1 MHPQRSFADV
11 EYDGQPR
18 QTRRERFLRRMEA
31 LMPWARLEARI
42 RPVYPTGERGR
53 PPYPLALLLRI
64 HCVQLFYNLSDPAM
78 EDALYDSVAVQR
90 FVGLTARDPRPD
102 ATTILNFRHLLE
114 RHQLGEGLLATI
126 TQQLAAQGL
135 RLREGTIVDATIL
148 DAPASTKNRAQARD
162 PEMHQ
167 VKKGN
172 QWYFGMKAH
181 IGVDAATGLVHSL
194 ATTAANVADITQGAA
209 APAWGRD
216 ARVGRRRLCGRG
228 PAPGA
233 PGAAGRLAGGAAAG
247 AAAALGARQR
257 RRPGGATQGLDSS
270 EGGASISLCEAPLRL
285 RAGAVSRVGQEPD
298 PAVSVVRVRQSAA
311 GGARRARLSG
321 RLVPRAGAHAACP
334 AAGRRPQPQNA
345 ATPPPSGAW
354 QRPSRSGAPVVQSF
368 PRRRLRRG
376 LAVPI
381 GRRGRRNVVRLMPNG
396 QATAPKTR
404 LLLPSVRG

>member
-1 MHPQRSFADV
+1 MLTAEGDPVRATMHPQRSFADV

-18 QTRRERFLRRMEA
+18 QTRRERFLQRMEA

-53 PPYPLALLLRI
+53 PPYPLALRLRI

-78 EDALYDSVAVQR
+78 EDALYDSLAVQR

-102 ATTILNFRHLLE
+102 ETTILHFRHLLE
-114 RHQLGEGLLATI
+114 RHQLGEGLLAEI
-126 TQQLAAQGL
+126 TQHLAAQGL

-194 ATTAANVADITQGAA
+194 ATTAANVADITQVPRLLHGAETRV
-209 APAWGRD
+209 WGD
-216 ARVGRRRLCGRG
+216 AGY
-228 PAPGA
+228 
-233 PGAAGRLAGGAAAG
+233 AGVRLAGGPAPG

-285 RAGAVSRVGQEPD
+285 RPGAVSRVGQEPN
-298 PAVSVVRVRQSAA
+298 PALPAARVCQSAA

-368 PRRRLRRG
+368 PNGSR
-376 LAVPI
+376 PSPYPPF
-381 GRRGRRNVVRLMPNG
+381 VVIVLNHEHSF
-396 QATAPKTR
+396 
-404 LLLPSVRG
+404 LPVQRAALWAI

>member
-18 QTRRERFLRRMEA
+18 RTRRERFLQRMEA

-53 PPYPLALLLRI
+53 PPYPLALRLRI

-102 ATTILNFRHLLE
+102 ETTILNFRHLLE
-114 RHQLGEGLLATI
+114 RHQLGEGLLAEI

-194 ATTAANVADITQGAA
+194 ATTAANVADITQVPRLLHGAETRVWGDAGYAGVARRPEHQGRRVDWQVALRPGQRRRLAPGSAAAQAEQRKASIRAKVEHPFLYVKRHFGYAQVRYRGLAKNRTRLCLLLGFANLLLAERA
-209 APAWGRD
+209 APA
-216 ARVGRRRLCGRG
+216 
-228 PAPGA
+228 
-233 PGAAGRLAGGAAAG
+233 
-247 AAAALGARQR
+247 
-257 RRPGGATQGLDSS
+257 
-270 EGGASISLCEAPLRL
+270 
-285 RAGAVSRVGQEPD
+285 
-298 PAVSVVRVRQSAA
+298 
-311 GGARRARLSG
+311 
-321 RLVPRAGAHAACP
+321 
-334 AAGRRPQPQNA
+334 
-345 ATPPPSGAW
+345 
-354 QRPSRSGAPVVQSF
+354 
-368 PRRRLRRG
+368 
-376 LAVPI
+376 
-381 GRRGRRNVVRLMPNG
+381 
-396 QATAPKTR
+396 
-404 LLLPSVRG
+404 

>member
-18 QTRRERFLRRMEA
+18 QTRRERFLQRMEA

-102 ATTILNFRHLLE
+102 ETTILNFRHLLE
-114 RHQLGEGLLATI
+114 RHALGEVLLAEI
-126 TQQLAAQGL
+126 TRHLAAQGL

-181 IGVDAATGLVHSL
+181 IGVDAATGLVHSVV
-194 ATTAANVADITQGAA
+194 TTAANVADITQVPRLLHGAETQ
-209 APAWGRD
+209 
-216 ARVGRRRLCGRG
+216 RVGRRGVRGRG
-228 PAPGA
+228 PAPRA
-233 PGAAGRLAGGAAAG
+233 PGLADRLAGSAAAG
-247 AAAALGARQR
+247 AAAALGARQP
-257 RRPGGATQGLDSS
+257 RRPGGAAQGLHPG
-270 EGGASISLCEAPLRL
+270 EGGASVPVCEAPLRL
-285 RAGAVSRVGQEPD
+285 RAGAVSGIGQEPD
-298 PAVSVVRVRQSAA
+298 PAVLVVGVRQSAA
-311 GGARRARLSG
+311 GGA
-321 RLVPRAGAHAACP
+321 PRAGVSGRSAPRAGLPGCWAA
-334 AAGRRPQPQNA
+334 
-345 ATPPPSGAW
+345 
-354 QRPSRSGAPVVQSF
+354 AP
-368 PRRRLRRG
+368 
-376 LAVPI
+376 
-381 GRRGRRNVVRLMPNG
+381 
-396 QATAPKTR
+396 APKRRHPATLR
-404 LLLPSVRG
+404 CLAAARALWCPGCSELS

>member
-18 QTRRERFLRRMEA
+18 QTRRERLLRRMDA
-31 LMPWARLEARI
+31 LLPWARLEARI

-102 ATTILNFRHLLE
+102 ETTILHFRRLLE
-114 RHQLGEGLLATI
+114 RHHLGEVLLEEITQHLAT
-126 TQQLAAQGL
+126 QGL

-181 IGVDAATGLVHSL
+181 IGVDAATGLVHSV
-194 ATTAANVADITQGAA
+194 ATTAAHVAGVSCKCRGCST
-209 APAWGRD
+209 GRD
-216 ARVGRRRLCGRG
+216 AGVGRRGVRSRG
-228 PAPGA
+228 TAPRAPG
-233 PGAAGRLAGGAAAG
+233 PDDRLAGGAAARG
-247 AAAALGARQR
+247 S
-257 RRPGGATQGLDSS
+257 GGAWRPVAPWPRPSS
-270 EGGASISLCEAPLRL
+270 
-285 RAGAVSRVGQEPD
+285 
-298 PAVSVVRVRQSAA
+298 
-311 GGARRARLSG
+311 ARPRSG
-321 RLVPRAGAHAACP
+321 R
-334 AAGRRPQPQNA
+334 
-345 ATPPPSGAW
+345 
-354 QRPSRSGAPVVQSF
+354 RSS
-368 PRRRLRRG
+368 LRSC
-376 LAVPI
+376 
-381 GRRGRRNVVRLMPNG
+381 
-396 QATAPKTR
+396 T
-404 LLLPSVRG
+404 